1 MELAITNEEILIAKL
16 KNNDNEAYNYIVN
29 SYKKKLINIANKII
43 NDEEASKDI
52 VQEVL
57 LDFYRSVGRF
67 NGKSSI
73 YTYLYRITVNKS
85 IDALRK
91 IIASK
96 KLNLIK
102 NESDKIETTETRII
116 VNKAL
121 EKLNDDLKIPLLMVE
136 YEGLKYE
143 EIALILG
150 LPVETIKM
158 RIFYARK
165 KLLKIFNNMGYKL

>member
-1 MELAITNEEILIAKL
+1 M
-16 KNNDNEAYNYIVN
+16 
-29 SYKKKLINIANKII
+29 
-43 NDEEASKDI
+43 
-52 VQEVL
+52 
-57 LDFYRSVGRF
+57 DFYRSVGRF

>member
-1 MELAITNEEILIAKL
+1 
-16 KNNDNEAYNYIVN
+16 
-29 SYKKKLINIANKII
+29 
-43 NDEEASKDI
+43 
-52 VQEVL
+52 VL

>member
-1 MELAITNEEILIAKL
+1 
-16 KNNDNEAYNYIVN
+16 
-29 SYKKKLINIANKII
+29 LINIANKII